1 MLRTIVDTIYGEAVL
16 MQREPLTDS
25 GGIVL
30 TTKKRIQQPN
40 GKVVEQEVKYSKWT
54 VLAVGPDVEARVKP
68 GMLIIPAAGAEVT
81 QVVDLSLEDGHEKLI
96 LHDYHKIL
104 SIIHHEEMSAEEV
117 IKMRA
122 ARVAREI
129 PDIVP
134 ATPKDVVDITRKI
147 LEKDFHKP

>member
-81 QVVDLSLEDGHEKLI
+81 QVV
-96 LHDYHKIL
+96 
-104 SIIHHEEMSAEEV
+104 HHEEMSAEEV